1 MLDTVQQMRHLEL
14 HDIISK
20 IPQDSYRRRFF
31 NCGAC
36 VESFPS
42 AFLACP
48 EVGDNGANPAALR
61 MERSVPP
68 ELTCPHQT
76 FAARLI
82 TYSLHQMA
90 RCLFTPVPLST
101 GEISRARPD
110 ATLSA
115 ILSGST
121 AGTPPGQTAMKRR
134 PLAISRRSTSR
145 SWALVN
151 VEIITGFSRGSTAPL
166 SNTFSGCEGVVPRV
180 FSGCEGVVPRV
191 HSLATIVPPLASWLA
206 TNASNGS
213 SRSLRLPCEKL
224 VTGPKRSVD
233 QRFGFS
239 LTYRR
244 IASSCSWLV
253 TIFSQ

>member
-1 MLDTVQQMRHLEL
+1 MLNTIQQMRNLEL

-20 IPQDSYRRRFF
+20 IPRASYRRRLF

-48 EVGDNGANPAALR
+48 EVGDNGANPAPLR

-121 AGTPPGQTAMKRR
+121 AGIPPGQTAMKRR

-166 SNTFSGCEGVVPRV
+166 SNTFSGR
-180 FSGCEGVVPRV
+180 EGVVPRV

>member
-1 MLDTVQQMRHLEL
+1 MCGV
-14 HDIISK
+14 
-20 IPQDSYRRRFF
+20 YRDGRF
-31 NCGAC
+31 
-36 VESFPS
+36 ESFPS
-42 AFLACP
+42 ASLACP

-101 GEISRARPD
+101 GETSRARPD
-110 ATLSA
+110 TTLSA

-121 AGTPPGQTAMKRR
+121 AGMPPGQTAMKRR

-166 SNTFSGCEGVVPRV
+166 SNTFSGREGVAPFSFSGCEGVAPFS